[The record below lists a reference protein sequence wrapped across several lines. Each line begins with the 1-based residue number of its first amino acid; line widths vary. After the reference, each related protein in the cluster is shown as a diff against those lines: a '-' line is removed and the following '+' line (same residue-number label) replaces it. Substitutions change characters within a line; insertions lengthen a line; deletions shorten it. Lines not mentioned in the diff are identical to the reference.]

1 MGEEA
6 SLDTEI
12 ILNNRPLTYIKEV
25 INYPILISNSLIFGR
40 DVNFLYA
47 GHHES
52 ESENMKKQRKYV
64 KRYKEVLLKRWKHEY
79 LVTLGEKHNLKDK
92 DITLKINV
100 GDVVMIKREE
110 KNRGVDIGSYAL

>member
-6 SLDTEI
+6 VLDTEI

-25 INYPILISNSLIFGR
+25 INYTILISNSLIFGR

-47 GHHES
+47 GPHES

-79 LVTLGEKHNLKDK
+79 LVTLGEKHKLKDK